1 MARSPGHRPGLRL
14 RGLRGQRPAASTGLR
29 TSSPS
34 RRPTDSATV
43 PRHDPRP
50 EPPHD
55 PDRDAL
61 EAALAGR
68 GEYELFA
75 CDPALA
81 DTATFCAAY
90 GFAPEDSANTIVVV
104 GKGTPPVYAA
114 CVVLA
119 THRLAVNQVV
129 KVRFGRKSSFASPE
143 ETQAITGHEIGGV
156 TVFGLPPD
164 LPVWV
169 DARGHGARADRPRR
183 RQPQLE
189 GDRARID
196 PADAA
201 ERGGRRGAGEP
212 GSPARGLTRLRWAHD
227 EQGTPAHRGRVRHR
241 PGGRGHPRDG
251 HPRRGRGRRRLAEP
265 GRRRPAAAP
274 RRRPA
279 SAAPPIESPS
289 ATAEPS
295 ASGLRCAIG
304 HARVDRH
311 ARVHRRPRGARHHRP
326 VRASSWMRRTTRT
339 ARTAPWASA
348 PMARATS
355 RRRSASSPRRATW

>member
-1 MARSPGHRPGLRL
+1 MTPDL
-14 RGLRGQRPAASTGLR
+14 
-29 TSSPS
+29 
-34 RRPTDSATV
+34 
-43 PRHDPRP
+43 PR
-50 EPPHD
+50 D

-90 GFAPEDSANTIVVV
+90 GFDPADSANTIVVV

-119 THRLAVNQVV
+119 THRLAVNQSV
-129 KVRFGRKSSFASPE
+129 KARFGRKSSFASPE

-169 DARGHGARADRPRR
+169 DAAVMDRRADRPRWW
-183 RQPQLE
+183 QPQLE

-201 ERGGRRGAGEP
+201 QRGGGRGAGEP

-241 PGGRGHPRDG
+241 PGGRGDPRDEP
-251 HPRRGRGRRRLAEP
+251 PRRGRGRWRLAEP
-265 GRRRPAAAP
+265 GRRGQRQPHADAPADRPADRVSVRHGRAVGTGLPGAVP
-274 RRRPA
+274 VRLTPGP
-279 SAAPPIESPS
+279 SAAPGEP
-289 ATAEPS
+289 ATIVL
-295 ASGLRCAIG
+295 SGLKLDAKDDPDGKDRSIG
-304 HARVDRH
+304 FRTDGTGDVTATVSAVSPPGNVVMCLGADGGQPDCTPDRE
-311 ARVHRRPRGARHHRP
+311 
-326 VRASSWMRRTTRT
+326 T
-339 ARTAPWASA
+339 AC
-348 PMARATS
+348 
-355 RRRSASSPRRATW
+355 